1 MPTKSFGFS
10 LIELLVVVA
19 ILGILSTVGIVAYQG
34 YVTSARVKSTENAMV
49 QISLGQTEW
58 FSDNSIYFES
68 TGAASNSCDPTSAT
82 SDEIE
87 DELL

>member
-58 FSDNSIYFES
+58 FSDNSIYF
-68 TGAASNSCDPTSAT
+68 
-82 SDEIE
+82 
-87 DELL
+87 